1 MKLQKFREYINKKV
15 ELNLVNRVQK
25 YIDDMFDDLGRGQ
38 KKLNQAARSAE
49 LDLNDAK
56 TKIRQ
61 AESLIDTN
69 RRTRKEY
76 WSKRAKTER
85 MPERSIKSAI
95 KFHKQ
100 LVRQADEKVEYKK

>member
-61 AESLIDTN
+61 AESLIERIEEQEKN
-69 RRTRKEY
+69 SGVKEP
-76 WSKRAKTER
+76 KLKEFK
-85 MPERSIKSAI
+85 RSIKSAI

-100 LVRQADEKVEYKK
+100 LVRQADDAGRI